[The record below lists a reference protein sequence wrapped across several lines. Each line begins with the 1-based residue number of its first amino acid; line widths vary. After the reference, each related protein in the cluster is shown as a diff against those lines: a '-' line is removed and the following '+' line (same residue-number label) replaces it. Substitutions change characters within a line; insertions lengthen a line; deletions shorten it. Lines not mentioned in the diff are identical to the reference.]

1 MRKPNGVEEPC
12 EAKVLM
18 ELRAWGEGREEEGE
32 GEREEKEEEGAETFL
47 KDLSSPRPV
56 HSCYSPRA
64 PAPASVVKSSPPS
77 ERETEW
83 KEETDA

>member
-1 MRKPNGVEEPC
+1 MHKPNGVEEPC

-18 ELRAWGEGREEEGE
+18 ELRAWGEGGE
-32 GEREEKEEEGAETFL
+32 GEEEEGAETFL